1 MLCSTSGHPHTNSK
15 NQNLLK
21 RTNHK
26 GDLALETENYK
37 VNNDW
42 EDSCRN
48 KLKGMEAQT
57 SKGIIFIVAQDIVSA
72 N

>member
-1 MLCSTSGHPHTNSK
+1 MIEKTP
-15 NQNLLK
+15 
-21 RTNHK
+21 
-26 GDLALETENYK
+26 Y
-37 VNNDW
+37 
-42 EDSCRN
+42 RN